1 MLFSINRN
9 DKVVTSF
16 YLRSNEHID

>member
-16 YLRSNEHID
+16 YLRSNEHIY